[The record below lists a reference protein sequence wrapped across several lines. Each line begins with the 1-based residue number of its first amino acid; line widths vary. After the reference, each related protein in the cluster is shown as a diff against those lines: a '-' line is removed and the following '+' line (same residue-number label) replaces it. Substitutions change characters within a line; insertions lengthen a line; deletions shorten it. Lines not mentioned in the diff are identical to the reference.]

1 MFASLYS
8 LSTPVAALIKLAEDF
23 TPRFEVVGPVVM
35 LDVSGLS
42 GLFGSP
48 REIGEQLR
56 RSAGGPVRIAIAST
70 QTAAA
75 LLALGRPGLSV
86 IADGEQRVA
95 LAPLPVSLLGD
106 FDRLRLS
113 GEVAGSTPPRRV
125 APGPVQP
132 PNIAEME

>member
-1 MFASLYS
+1 MFACLYS
-8 LSTPVAALIKLAEDF
+8 LSMPVAALVKLAEDF

-48 REIGEQLR
+48 RDIGEQLR
-56 RSAGGPVRIAIAST
+56 RSAGGPVRIAIAPT

-75 LLALGRPGLSV
+75 LLALGRPGLTV
-86 IADGEQRVA
+86 IADGEQRAA

-106 FDRLRLS
+106 FDRLRLT
-113 GEVAGSTPPRRV
+113 GEAVAPAPVARV
-125 APGPVQP
+125 A
-132 PNIAEME
+132 